1 MTIERHPVTDRKS
14 WLAMRRDFLTAS
26 DVPAVAGVD
35 PYKSALRVYAEK
47 TGLVPDIVENAAMKR
62 GRLFE
67 GAALEYLAEEHPRWQ
82 IDRPSIFLT
91 DDIDRLGCTPD
102 AYIYDEAGTFI
113 NCQIK
118 TINRYTFDRWNGQAP
133 LGYQLQVVCEN
144 MLTGAD
150 RGILAVLVV
159 SAYDAELKLFDVPR
173 HEAAEDRIRQ
183 LALEFWDRVASGR
196 RPDPDYAKDAD
207 VIQAMFPQSQPEPV
221 LDLSADNRLPALL
234 DERVLLKDDIVG
246 AEMRLKTIDTE
257 IKAKLGEHEVAMLPG
272 WKITW
277 KTHTRPEHVVK
288 ETTSRPLVVKQI
300 ENKEQAA

>member
-1 MTIERHPVTDRKS
+1 MTIERHPVTDRAS
-14 WLAMRRDFLTAS
+14 WLAMRKQFLTAS
-26 DVPAVAGVD
+26 DVPAVAGAD

-47 TGLVPDIVENAAMKR
+47 TGLVPDVVENAAMKR

-67 GAALEYLAEEHPRWQ
+67 GAALEYLADEHPHWK
-82 IDRPSIFLT
+82 IERPAIFIT
-91 DDIDRLGCTPD
+91 DTAHRLGCTPD
-102 AYIYDEAGTFI
+102 AFITDETGALV

-183 LALEFWDRVASGR
+183 LALEFWHRVASGR
-196 RPDPDYAKDAD
+196 RPDPDYTKDAD
-207 VIQAMFPQSQPEPV
+207 FIGRLFPAQPDSPV
-221 LDLSADNRLPALL
+221 LDLTSDNRIGTLL
-234 DERVLLKDDIVG
+234 DGLEAAKAAERAAVAEGKAIEAEIIVKLDG
-246 AEMRLKTIDTE
+246 AEEAICEGWRITRKPRHVAEHMR
-257 IKAKLGEHEVAMLPG
+257 KASTSYP
-272 WKITW
+272 IRT
-277 KTHTRPEHVVK
+277 TR
-288 ETTSRPLVVKQI
+288 TS
-300 ENKEQAA
+300 EEQAA